1 VVLLSCNLADCR
13 RQYYSDRLKDLAAV
27 SLALGPNGEAF
38 FIFFDGD
45 RLQGSKIPLDVGPL
59 EYMTGMVQAP
69 LQFFS
74 QDQGQ
79 KAAEHVA
86 PDVLV
91 ALVVFGK
98 TPLADGANQMLLDFS
113 FDFAVFDDLQVL
125 VFSGFFDACEHG
137 DAFFETP
144 PI

>member
-1 VVLLSCNLADCR
+1 MREWVRNCSSEHGQLVCIV
-13 RQYYSDRLKDLAAV
+13 AV
-27 SLALGPNGEAF
+27 SLALGSNGEAF
-38 FIFFDGD
+38 FIFFNGD

-74 QDQGQ
+74 QDQDQ

-98 TPLADGANQMLLDFS
+98 TPLADGANHTLLDFSFS
-113 FDFAVFDDLQVL
+113 FDFAVLPICRYWYFPDFLTRANM
-125 VFSGFFDACEHG
+125 GAP
-137 DAFFETP
+137 FFETP